1 VLVTPAVGS
10 GKYKMPAWAVVM
22 LVLVGLLAAGA
33 LGFAAL
39 LVVREKRGSPLFEPL
54 LANDNPLHHAGERE
68 MAGMSSASH
77 NFPVSSS
84 ASWRTGSNNNPLTVV
99 VASNEKL

>member
-1 VLVTPAVGS
+1 VLVTPAVSS
-10 GKYKMPAWAVVM
+10 GKYKMPVWAVVM

-39 LVVREKRGSPLFEPL
+39 LVVKEKRGSPLFEPL
-54 LANDNPLHHAGERE
+54 LANENPLHHAGERE
-68 MAGMSSASH
+68 MAGMSSSSH

-84 ASWRTGSNNNPLTVV
+84 GGWRNNGANPITVV
-99 VASNEKL
+99 VGSNEKL